1 MTTKLKIPIEFD
13 EVSGDQQI
21 AFVQDLWDRIAQ
33 DSNRVPLPDDHKRIL
48 DQRLSDYDSSPQAGR
63 PWSEVRD
70 ELLAK
75 LRST

>member
-1 MTTKLKIPIEFD
+1 MSTELKIPSEFD
-13 EVSGDQQI
+13 EVSGDQI
-21 AFVQDLWDRIAQ
+21 AFVQDLWDRIAR
-33 DSNRVPLPDDHKRIL
+33 DPDRVSLSDEHKRIL
-48 DQRLSDYDSSPQAGR
+48 DERLSAYDSSPRLGR